1 MAELNMNESHK
12 VLESNGL
19 YVDDLSRVRVV
30 DPEIADAS
38 GKYPQEIVHLDMNF
52 QSDIFSIK
60 LKDEKSR
67 RFRLTPIIK
76 IIPRLQQTT
85 LSPISKI
92 L

>member
-38 GKYPQEIVHLDMNF
+38 GKYPQEITLTLHE
-52 QSDIFSIK
+52 FSV
-60 LKDEKSR
+60 
-67 RFRLTPIIK
+67 
-76 IIPRLQQTT
+76 
-85 LSPISKI
+85 
-92 L
+92 

>member
-38 GKYPQEIVHLDMNF
+38 GNCPQVILHPDI
-52 QSDIFSIK
+52 SD
-60 LKDEKSR
+60 
-67 RFRLTPIIK
+67 
-76 IIPRLQQTT
+76 
-85 LSPISKI
+85 
-92 L
+92 

>member
-38 GKYPQEIVHLDMNF
+38 GKYPQEIGSFGYCMNF

-60 LKDEKSR
+60 LKDK
-67 RFRLTPIIK
+67 K
-76 IIPRLQQTT
+76 IPP
-85 LSPISKI
+85 LSINTHT
-92 L
+92 

>member
-38 GKYPQEIVHLDMNF
+38 GKYTMQF
-52 QSDIFSIK
+52 K
-60 LKDEKSR
+60 G
-67 RFRLTPIIK
+67 IIHTK
-76 IIPRLQQTT
+76 NP
-85 LSPISKI
+85 
-92 L
+92 